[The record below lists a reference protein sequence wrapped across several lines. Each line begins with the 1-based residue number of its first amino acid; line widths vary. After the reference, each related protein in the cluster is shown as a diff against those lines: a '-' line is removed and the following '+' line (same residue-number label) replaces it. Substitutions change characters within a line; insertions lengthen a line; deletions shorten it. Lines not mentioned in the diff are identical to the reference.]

1 MGKEPY
7 RLSAERKRERPD
19 QRPARD
25 AARLDPMLL
34 CTLAFVLVC
43 ATGRAWISLRQQA
56 IDDDLVLALG
66 AGGAAGWGLVAAW
79 VKRKRKA

>member
-1 MGKEPY
+1 MV
-7 RLSAERKRERPD
+7 
-19 QRPARD
+19 
-25 AARLDPMLL
+25 L

-43 ATGRAWISLRQQA
+43 AAGRAWISWRQRA
-56 IDDDLVLALG
+56 IDDDVVLALG

>member
-7 RLSAERKRERPD
+7 RLSAERNRERPD
-19 QRPARD
+19 ERLARD
-25 AARLDPMLL
+25 ASRLDPMVLY
-34 CTLAFVLVC
+34 TLAFVLVC
-43 ATGRAWISLRQQA
+43 AAGRAWISWRQRA
-56 IDDDLVLALG
+56 IDDDVVLALG